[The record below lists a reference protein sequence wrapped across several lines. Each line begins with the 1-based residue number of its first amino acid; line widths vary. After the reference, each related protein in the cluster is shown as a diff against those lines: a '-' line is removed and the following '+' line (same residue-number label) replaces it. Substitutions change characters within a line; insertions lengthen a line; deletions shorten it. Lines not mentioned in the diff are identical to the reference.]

1 MERIFCGYKL
11 SLKNA
16 VRVLNTNSYLKKQIF
31 CFTTTINNFRNVD
44 ERDDNKFINVS
55 EGRNIGKHY
64 QQCYKASRDWLVYQH
79 FNTYSCLAKQ
89 IVNQNLFARH
99 NRFYCT
105 VKTTRKK
112 MVSFFHSQFYLKET
126 KLSF

>member
-1 MERIFCGYKL
+1 MERIFCDYKL
-11 SLKNA
+11 SLKNV
-16 VRVLNTNSYLKKQIF
+16 VRVLNTNNYLKKQIF
-31 CFTTTINNFRNVD
+31 CFTTTINNFRNRCVD

-64 QQCYKASRDWLVYQH
+64 QQCYKASRDWLVCQH

-99 NRFYCT
+99 NRFYST
-105 VKTTRKK
+105 VK

-126 KLSF
+126 KFSF